1 MSDEAR
7 IDAAAKIIDESFD
20 DVALGWSQA
29 ERMEFAQRIAKVVL
43 AAADA
48 AGETV
53 TVSRDD
59 LRAVLELADYWIDPS
74 DVASQRLDPLDR
86 LRAIVEANT

>member
-29 ERMEFAQRIAKVVL
+29 ERMEFAQRIAIAAL

-53 TVSRDD
+53 AVSRDD
-59 LRAVLELADYWIDPS
+59 LRAALDSLEMFAAWQGS
-74 DVASQRLDPLDR
+74 SATDR
-86 LRAIVEANT
+86 LRAIVDATA